1 MKADDIGGGEGRPPG
16 CKPKVAVSIYRY
28 FPYGGLQKDM
38 LHTVQA
44 LLRRDIDVTIFCM
57 SWESNDIPEGVQVR
71 RLRFRGLTNARKARK
86 FDLTLERVLKKRNF
100 DLHLSFNKVSGADCY
115 FVDDLPFARGKIS
128 WWQRIFS
135 SRFRIYS
142 KMERQVF
149 GRNSSSAEIFCLTPE
164 QKKRYQAIYS
174 TPESRFTILPPGVDE
189 RFRNGIACRK
199 ARREAMRNELKLKE
213 DDVALLMIGSAFY
226 GKGVDRA
233 IAAMN
238 ALSAENL
245 KHCKLFVVGRND
257 HDRLGWQRIFSSRFR
272 IYSKMERQVF
282 GRNSSSAEIFCLTPE
297 QKKRYQAIYSTPE
310 SRFTILPPGVD
321 ERFRNGIACRKA
333 RREAM
338 RNELKLK
345 EDDVALLMIG
355 SAFYGKG
362 VDRAIA
368 AMNALSAENLK
379 HCKLFVVGRN
389 DHDRLDM
396 FARRCGVD
404 DRVFFLDARNDI
416 PELLSAADLL
426 VNPARSDA
434 AGVVLLEALCCGTP
448 VLCTGNC
455 GYAQVVED
463 AGGIVLSHPFRQTK
477 FNRMLKLL
485 LSMPGRLEEL
495 QQTAIDWTVPEEFFS
510 RYEAIADIIEKKVHD
525 ACCIESSI

>member
-128 WWQRIFS
+128 W
-135 SRFRIYS
+135 
-142 KMERQVF
+142 
-149 GRNSSSAEIFCLTPE
+149 
-164 QKKRYQAIYS
+164 
-174 TPESRFTILPPGVDE
+174 
-189 RFRNGIACRK
+189 
-199 ARREAMRNELKLKE
+199 
-213 DDVALLMIGSAFY
+213 
-226 GKGVDRA
+226 
-233 IAAMN
+233 
-238 ALSAENL
+238 
-245 KHCKLFVVGRND
+245 
-257 HDRLGWQRIFSSRFR
+257 WQRIFSSRFR